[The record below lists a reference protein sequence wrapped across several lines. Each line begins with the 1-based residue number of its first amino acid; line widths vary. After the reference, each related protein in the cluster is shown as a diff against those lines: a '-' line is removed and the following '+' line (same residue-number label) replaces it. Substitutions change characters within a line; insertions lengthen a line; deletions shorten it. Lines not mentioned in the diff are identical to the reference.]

1 MEKKT
6 GGHKIQRI
14 NIYIY
19 IYRDIFF
26 LEGEG
31 GWGKEEKNQE
41 SISDGS
47 PLISASARCSHSVS
61 KIRPILLRLKQN
73 KAPALVV
80 RRSLLKAKF
89 PLTSHSTE
97 RSRKDVML
105 WNL

>member
-1 MEKKT
+1 MDK
-6 GGHKIQRI
+6 HV
-14 NIYIY
+14 
-19 IYRDIFF
+19 YRDTFF

-41 SISDGS
+41 SVSHGS

-61 KIRPILLRLKQN
+61 KIRPILPRPKQN
-73 KAPALVV
+73 KALALVV
-80 RRSLLKAKF
+80 RRSLLELKF
-89 PLTSHSTE
+89 PFIHSAE